1 MFKIII
7 ATHGQMSTGIKDA
20 VSTIVGM
27 DGGIKTFNLIS
38 GKSVDELGVEILE
51 ELKTEPQDTLI
62 FTDLLSAS
70 PYNQSLL
77 AINQI
82 EEEARQG
89 VYIVGGVSLPMV
101 LEAINHNLLDNK
113 LSEVIE
119 GILNQGKEN
128 MGIWHTS
135 LLEDAEE
142 DAEEDADD
150 DF

>member
-142 DAEEDADD
+142 DADD